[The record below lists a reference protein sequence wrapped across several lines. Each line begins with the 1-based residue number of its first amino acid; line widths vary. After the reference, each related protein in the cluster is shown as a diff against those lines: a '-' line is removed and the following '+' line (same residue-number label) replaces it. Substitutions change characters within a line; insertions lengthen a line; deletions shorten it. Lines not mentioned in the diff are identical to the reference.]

1 MKKRTVKS
9 KTLYSRIYTAVKTI
23 PPGKVLTYGQIAK
36 IAGVGKNYRLIGYA
50 LHNLPE
56 NSGIPWH
63 RVVNRFGK
71 ISYAPSRGGHDYLQK
86 VLLEREGIEFDKTE
100 RIYLSRFGFRKCKQ
114 K

>member
-1 MKKRTVKS
+1 LKTRTAESKS
-9 KTLYSRIYTAVKTI
+9 LYSRIYSVVRTI
-23 PPGKVLTYGQIAK
+23 PPGKVLTYGQVAK

-56 NSGIPWH
+56 NSGIPWQ

-71 ISYAPSRGGHDYLQK
+71 ISYAFSRGGHDYLQK
-86 VLLEREGIEFDKTE
+86 VLLEREGIVFDTRE
-100 RIYLSRFGFRKCKQ
+100 RINLSKFGYRKGKL